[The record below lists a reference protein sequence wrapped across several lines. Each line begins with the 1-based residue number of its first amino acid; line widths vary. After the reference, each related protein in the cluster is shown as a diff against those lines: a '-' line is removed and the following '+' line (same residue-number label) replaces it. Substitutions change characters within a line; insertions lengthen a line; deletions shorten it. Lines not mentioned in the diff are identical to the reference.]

1 MPCRNVLTPVQ
12 LEVYQLQ
19 CRPVQFCQFRVVRS
33 VPCRPVQFCQFR
45 VVRSVFGGP
54 LRLQLHGNHRTLR
67 LSPSLPR
74 GVGSS

>member
-19 CRPVQFCQFRVVRS
+19 YRPVQFRQFRVVRS
-33 VPCRPVQFCQFR
+33 VLGR
-45 VVRSVFGGP
+45 P

-74 GVGSS
+74 GVGWAAM